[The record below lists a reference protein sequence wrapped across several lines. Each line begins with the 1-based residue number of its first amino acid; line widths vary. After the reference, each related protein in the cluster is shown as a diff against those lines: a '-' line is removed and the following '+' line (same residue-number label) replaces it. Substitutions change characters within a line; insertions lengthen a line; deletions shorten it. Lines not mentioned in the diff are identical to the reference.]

1 MTSATTIALI
11 AGAAISAVGAI
22 QQGKA
27 ASDAANFN
35 AQVAN
40 NNAIS
45 ARQGAAEQAKRE
57 ARLGQKRMG
66 TLRAID
72 PDKGDLLEDS
82 AIEEELNLQTILHSG
97 ELAALGFRNTAALD
111 LARGENAKTASY
123 ISASSS
129 LLSATGKS
137 GALDNINFGGTTAGK
152 TAVQRATSSSGVVG
166 RGQ

>member
-1 MTSATTIALI
+1 MSSATMIALI
-11 AGAAISAVGAI
+11 AGAAISAMGAI

-111 LARGENAKTASY
+111 LASGENAKTASY

-129 LLSATGKS
+129 LLTATGKS
-137 GALDNINFGGTTAGK
+137 GALNNIGGGSPAKPLVNSPK
-152 TAVQRATSSSGVVG
+152 TDIM
-166 RGQ
+166 